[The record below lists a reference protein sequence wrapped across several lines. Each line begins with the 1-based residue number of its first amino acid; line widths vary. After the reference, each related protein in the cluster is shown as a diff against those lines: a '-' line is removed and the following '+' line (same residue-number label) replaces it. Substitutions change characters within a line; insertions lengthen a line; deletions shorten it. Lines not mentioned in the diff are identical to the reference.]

1 MAKGLQLVVKDR
13 GVNDARTESEVRDVF
28 LRDAGGTVLSGFG
41 VPLERVRRLLASWP
55 GEVRHEAASAGAAN
69 QLVTTEG

>member
-41 VPLERVRRLLASWP
+41 VPLERV
-55 GEVRHEAASAGAAN
+55 
-69 QLVTTEG
+69 